1 MSLEEI
7 KSKVIGEAETKAEAR
22 VAAARDEADS
32 IKVQSVLDAED
43 LEERLL
49 RRARQEAE
57 GRKERMVTDARL
69 ASRKSVLVEKQAILD
84 DVFNTAMDAFLESG
98 EEFREALLQ
107 ALLNSVETGEETL
120 VLPELDR
127 DAWGTKLVDELNRE
141 LSARGR
147 KGTIQLADA
156 DQGFAAGVIL
166 RGRGVELNLSADLM
180 MRQIR
185 EQLEERVSHQLFGG
199 ENTVEMDS

>member
-22 VAAARDEADS
+22 VATARGEANS
-32 IKVQSVLDAED
+32 IGAQGTLDAEN

-49 RRARQEAE
+49 RRAKDEAG
-57 GRKERMVTDARL
+57 GRKKRMATDARL
-69 ASRKSVLVEKQAILD
+69 ASRKAALVEKQTILD
-84 DVFNTAMDAFLESG
+84 DVFNTAMNAFLASG
-98 EEFREALLQ
+98 EEFRSALRQ

-127 DAWGTKLVDELNRE
+127 DTWGAKLVDELNRE
-141 LSARGR
+141 LSSQGR
-147 KGTIQLADA
+147 KGTIQLAEA
-156 DQGFAAGVIL
+156 DPSFSAGVIL
-166 RGRGVELNLSADLM
+166 RGRGVELNLSIDLM

-185 EQLEERVSHQLFGG
+185 EQLEERVSHQLFG
-199 ENTVEMDS
+199 EKKAAEMGN